1 MKRHGNLFDRICE
14 RSNIELAIE
23 KAEKRRKHKKAIAW
37 FEKNRESNIDL
48 LIDNLKNKK
57 HCTSTYTSFLVKEP
71 KEREI
76 FCLPFYPDRILQHAI
91 LNILEPV
98 FMEKFTADTYSCIKG
113 RGIHRAVVKLKLAL
127 RDIEAPV
134 YYLKI
139 DIEKYYNSVDLH
151 ILKTKLRRAIKCHA
165 TLDLLDEIIDSH
177 APGLP
182 IGNYLSQYLSNFF
195 LSELDHWIKEE
206 LRVRH
211 YFRYADDMLFLGAS
225 KADMWRVLEAVRP
238 RIEALNLRI
247 KPDIRIAP
255 VSAGINFIGYMFYP
269 THTLLRKSIKQRFK
283 ARVRRLMA
291 RGIDDLYFKRKTASY
306 YGWCRHCD
314 ARNLV
319 RRTLGP
325 KTYLYEKIQPD
336 LRALG
341 SPL

>member
-1 MKRHGNLFDRICE
+1 MKRHGNLYDRILE
-14 RSNIELAIE
+14 RG
-23 KAEKRRKHKKAIAW
+23 
-37 FEKNRESNIDL
+37 NIDL
-48 LIDNLKNKK
+48 AVEKSEAGRKYKK
-57 HCTSTYTSFLVKEP
+57 AVTWFEGDREELTLRMIETLRLHKHRTSRYSSFIVHEP

-127 RDIEAPV
+127 RDTVAPA

-139 DIEKYYNSVDLH
+139 DISKYYPSIDH
-151 ILKTKLRRAIKCHA
+151 DILKRQLRRVIKCRE
-165 TLDLLDEIIDSH
+165 TLDLLDEIIESH
-177 APGLP
+177 SPGLP

-195 LSELDHWIKEE
+195 LSGFDHWVKEE
-206 LRVRH
+206 LMVRH

-247 KPDIRIAP
+247 KPNIRIAP
-255 VSAGINFIGYMFYP
+255 VATGIDFIGYLFYP
-269 THTLLRKSIKQRFK
+269 THTLLRKSIKHRFK
-283 ARVRRLMA
+283 ARVRRLMS
-291 RGIDDLYFKRKTASY
+291 RGVDDLYFKRKTASY
-306 YGWCRHCD
+306 YGWCSHCD

-319 RRTLGP
+319 RQTLGP

-336 LRALG
+336 LRASG